1 MGIPRSAAEGG
12 SMLMGILRSAA
23 FTSFM
28 QVDIPKSA
36 AEGGRMPMRWG
47 GAKREQGK
55 ESVVTLPPAESRW
68 LPSASGCTPDRLTS
82 VIVTLARGL
91 LLQALS
97 TSFQFGNREVDLET
111 YVERKAVY
119 GALAELAVVESQC
132 FKRYVLVEEVSVAGT
147 KVDVESNWCTLDTTQ
162 TDADFTKEV
171 AFFRADLYLFIAEI
185 VTTEGVDA
193 IAERG
198 VATALTGETG
208 IYFGTKGQVVL
219 HEVAYTRG
227 EVEREVAAATQTEP
241 DVADASTNQYA
252 TFLELCVCCSNGAQ
266 CEYNRTHQKFLHTVL
281 FSLFGSFYSYSI
293 HMAFS
298 DTAAAKVCGFL

>member
-1 MGIPRSAAEGG
+1 
-12 SMLMGILRSAA
+12 
-23 FTSFM
+23 
-28 QVDIPKSA
+28 
-36 AEGGRMPMRWG
+36 MRWG
-47 GAKREQGK
+47 GTKREQGR

-91 LLQALS
+91 ILQAFC

-119 GALAELAVVESQC
+119 GAFAELAVVECQC
-132 FKRYVLVEEVSVAGT
+132 FKRYVLVEEVSVART

-171 AFFRADLYLFIAEI
+171 AFFRANLYLFIAEI
-185 VTTEGVDA
+185 VTTEGVEA
-193 IAERG
+193 IVKGG

-208 IYFGTKGQVVL
+208 IHFGTKGQVVL
-219 HEVAYTRG
+219 HEIAYTRS
-227 EVEREVAAATQTEP
+227 EVEREVAAATQTELN
-241 DVADASTNQYA
+241 VADASTNQYA
-252 TFLELCVCCSNGAQ
+252 TFLELCICCSDGAQ

-281 FSLFGSFYSYSI
+281 FSLFGFFHSYSI
-293 HMAFS
+293 HMGFS